1 MHAETFAVPEGAT
14 AAAVSYFV
22 CMFRGTWPKYLAV
35 A

>member
-22 CMFRGTWPKYLAV
+22 CMFRWMWLKYWAV